1 MMRVESRLRMIFCA
15 VPAFMRVEPAIT
27 SSPVSARIGCE
38 QASRIGASGL
48 LEMPMVCAPREAASF
63 RAAMVKG
70 VRAARRDA
78 DDHVVGADVV
88 VADPGDAFLDRIL
101 GVLDRLH
108 DGAGAA
114 GDQVDHPLVGPV
126 EGRRQLRAVLD
137 ADAAGGAGARIDEP
151 SAPAQAP
158 DRLFRGGGDGGEGR
172 PDRGDRRELAL
183 IEGGKDVEARP
194 GVEVVVAGTE
204 MFCRH
209 CANFLPDQYR
219 TSWWPQQW
227 PAQTGRAGQLFLGI
241 LKVASVG
248 RTTRSPARP
257 LHGEGQ
263 GSRCPCAGS
272 DGRGW

>member
-1 MMRVESRLRMIFCA
+1 
-15 VPAFMRVEPAIT
+15 
-27 SSPVSARIGCE
+27 
-38 QASRIGASGL
+38 
-48 LEMPMVCAPREAASF
+48 MVCAPREAASF
-63 RAAMVKG
+63 SAAMVKG

-88 VADPGDAFLDRIL
+88 VADPGDAVLDRIL
-101 GVLDRLH
+101 GVLHRLH

-114 GDQVDHPLVGPV
+114 GDQIDHPLVGPV

-137 ADAAGGAGARIDEP
+137 ADAAGGAGAHIDEP

-158 DRLFRGGGDGGEGR
+158 DRLFRGRGDGGEGR

-194 GVEVVVAGTE
+194 GVEIVVAGTE

-227 PAQTGRAGQLFLGI
+227 PAQPRAGQFFSAS
-241 LKVASVG
+241 LKSLASVEQRDHLLARCTAKG
-248 RTTRSPARP
+248 KDPAVLVPAWMHAVGEQRP
-257 LHGEGQ
+257 GE
-263 GSRCPCAGS
+263 PALEIEP
-272 DGRGW
+272 